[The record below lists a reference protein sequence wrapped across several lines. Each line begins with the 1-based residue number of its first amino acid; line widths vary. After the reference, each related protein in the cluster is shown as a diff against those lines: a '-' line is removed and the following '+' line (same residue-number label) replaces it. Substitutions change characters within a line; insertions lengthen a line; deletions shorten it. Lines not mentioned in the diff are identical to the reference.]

1 MQGLAEA
8 LRTRHYGA
16 IDVPYAAF
24 LGIRFER
31 DDDEVRLV
39 MAYGDHLIG
48 APGRLHGGTV
58 AGLLEL
64 AGIAA
69 AIVSLPADEALP
81 RLRPVTVTV
90 EFLRA
95 GLPRDV
101 TAAAAITRL
110 GRRIINVR
118 ATAWQYERAR
128 PIAAAN
134 LNLMVDRPGAAV

>member
-1 MQGLAEA
+1 MQDFAEA
-8 LRTRHYGA
+8 LRTRHYGT

-31 DDDEVRLV
+31 DDDEVRLT

-101 TAAAAITRL
+101 VAAAAITRL

-118 ATAWQYERAR
+118 STAWQYERAR

-134 LNLMVDRPGAAV
+134 LNLMVDRPDG